1 MIMKTSILVALCLIS
16 CNLLAQY
23 TFTSFS
29 INTIDLKTN
38 DVISTETRMETYN
51 ISFKDNLFIHNI
63 FDSETNSV
71 INSQLYKIIST
82 KQEADMTFFTTESG
96 LSGKNYNFII
106 KIGEEQIQFFQ
117 YFDEEE
123 IIEFV
128 GNSEY
133 SVSYKSPIIFG
144 V

>member
-82 KQEADMTFFTTESG
+82 KQEGDMIYFTTESG
-96 LSGKNYNFII
+96 LSGKNYTFII
-106 KIGEEQIQFFQ
+106 KIDQVQSKIFQ
-117 YFDEEE
+117 YFDEKE

-128 GNSEY
+128 GNS
-133 SVSYKSPIIFG
+133 SDFNTFNQD
-144 V
+144 

>member
-1 MIMKTSILVALCLIS
+1 MKTSILVALCLIS

-82 KQEADMTFFTTESG
+82 KQEGDMIYFTTESG
-96 LSGKNYNFII
+96 LSGKNYTFII
-106 KIGEEQIQFFQ
+106 KIDQVQSKIFQ
-117 YFDEEE
+117 YFDEKE

-128 GNSEY
+128 GNS
-133 SVSYKSPIIFG
+133 SDFNTFNQD
-144 V
+144 

>member
-16 CNLLAQY
+16 CKLMAQY

-82 KQEADMTFFTTESG
+82 KQEGDMIYFTTESG
-96 LSGKNYNFII
+96 LSGKNYTFII
-106 KIGEEQIQFFQ
+106 KIDQVQSKIFQ
-117 YFDEEE
+117 YFDEKE

-128 GNSEY
+128 GNS
-133 SVSYKSPIIFG
+133 SDFNTFNQD
-144 V
+144 

>member
-29 INTIDLKTN
+29 RNTIDLKTN

-71 INSQLYKIIST
+71 INSQLYKIIRT

-128 GNSEY
+128 GNS
-133 SVSYKSPIIFG
+133 SDFNTFNQD
-144 V
+144 

>member
-1 MIMKTSILVALCLIS
+1 MKTSILVALCLIS

-128 GNSEY
+128 GNS
-133 SVSYKSPIIFG
+133 SDFNTFNQD
-144 V
+144 

>member
-63 FDSETNSV
+63 FDNETNSV

-128 GNSEY
+128 GNS
-133 SVSYKSPIIFG
+133 SDFNTFNQD
-144 V
+144 

>member
-128 GNSEY
+128 GNS
-133 SVSYKSPIIFG
+133 SDFNTFNQA
-144 V
+144 

>member
-1 MIMKTSILVALCLIS
+1 MKLIPFLLFCLLS
-16 CNLLAQY
+16 RNLSAQY

-51 ISFKDNLFIHNI
+51 ISFKDNLFIHII

-82 KQEADMTFFTTESG
+82 KQEGDMIYFTTESG
-96 LSGKNYNFII
+96 LSGKNYTFII
-106 KIGEEQIQFFQ
+106 KIDQVQSKIFQ
-117 YFDEEE
+117 YFDEKE

-128 GNSEY
+128 GNS
-133 SVSYKSPIIFG
+133 SDFNTFNQD
-144 V
+144 

>member
-128 GNSEY
+128 GNS
-133 SVSYKSPIIFG
+133 SDFNTFNQD
-144 V
+144 